1 MFGGFDREQILSFIV
16 QMAEAQY
23 DTISNLQQMTLQELS
38 DVHKV
43 MTNIQHERELAKQHK
58 NKGRGFS

>member
-1 MFGGFDREQILSFIV
+1 MFGGFDREQVLSMII
-16 QMAEAQY
+16 QIAEAQY

-43 MTNIQHERELAKQHK
+43 IVGIQQERELQRS
-58 NKGRGFS
+58 KGKK

>member
-1 MFGGFDREQILSFIV
+1 MKMFGGFDREQVLSMIV
-16 QMAEAQY
+16 QIAEAQY

-43 MTNIQHERELAKQHK
+43 IVGIQQERELQRS
-58 NKGRGFS
+58 KGKK